1 MKLYGKFSPL
11 RNQQLHSKK
20 YHHIKP
26 GRWAVMTLKIRGPS

>member
-1 MKLYGKFSPL
+1 MKLYGKFSSL

-26 GRWAVMTLKIRGPS
+26 GRTVMTLKIRGPS